1 MTIPNILS
9 FFRILMI
16 IPFVFM
22 FLKDNYILAALFLI
36 LSGLSDMFDG
46 IIARKL
52 NQVTKLGKMLDPIA
66 DKLTLVTVVICMGI
80 KFNEIIPLVILLL
93 LKDVCML
100 LAGGFLM
107 KKKIDPPAAKWYG
120 KLATVVFYTSVI
132 IIVTLKAVFG
142 KNNANLSIFLLSI
155 TAIFMIFALIKYFE
169 LFIDLLRKENYLK
182 KNSDK
187 KV

>member
-1 MTIPNILS
+1 
-9 FFRILMI
+9 
-16 IPFVFM
+16 M